1 MKTTRMINNSMKSF
15 KEYLAEAVQENP
27 IRIKIACDV
36 TDDMMDI
43 IERELERYDM
53 VSINKPVKTIMQEHP
68 LDFGTKV
75 RNAEVYIIDAI
86 VNMPISH
93 ETFRRNLSDKLAIAY
108 ETVVVKG
115 PNDPIEIEQEAEVQR
130 QTADSES
137 YEPKVGQDYTDEEKK
152 VAETDKPVSGEEHK
166 KNFLKD
172 LQDFKENDPDRGK
185 VEVEGPLS
193 QKATTDAKDN
203 SQPKEDDSKTKSPL
217 TQDNRK
223 PL

>member
-1 MKTTRMINNSMKSF
+1 MKSF

-137 YEPKVGQDYTDEEKK
+137 YEPKVGQDYTDKEKK

>member
-137 YEPKVGQDYTDEEKK
+137 YEPKVGQDYTDKEKK

-172 LQDFKENDPDRGK
+172 LQDFKENDPDRGR

>member
-1 MKTTRMINNSMKSF
+1 MINNSMKSF

>member
-172 LQDFKENDPDRGK
+172 LQDFKEKDPDRGR

>member
-1 MKTTRMINNSMKSF
+1 MINNSMKSF

-43 IERELERYDM
+43 IERELERYDI

-172 LQDFKENDPDRGK
+172 LQDFKENDPDRGR

>member
-172 LQDFKENDPDRGK
+172 LQDFKENDPDRGR

>member
-1 MKTTRMINNSMKSF
+1 MINNSMKSF

-68 LDFGTKV
+68 LDFGTKI

-86 VNMPISH
+86 VNMPLSH

>member
-43 IERELERYDM
+43 IERELERYDI

-172 LQDFKENDPDRGK
+172 LQDFKENDPDRGR

>member
-1 MKTTRMINNSMKSF
+1 MKSF

>member
-43 IERELERYDM
+43 IERELERYDI

-115 PNDPIEIEQEAEVQR
+115 PNDPIEMEQEAEVQR

-193 QKATTDAKDN
+193 KKATTDAKDN

>member
-137 YEPKVGQDYTDEEKK
+137 YEPKVGQDYTDKEKK